1 MFKKIAAYLLVL
13 GVGVCSALAIAAD
26 GHTLAANDSHI
37 VCCASYTT
45 DSN

>member
-13 GVGVCSALAIAAD
+13 GLGVCSAFAIAAD
-26 GHTLAANDSHI
+26 GHTLASDDGSRK
-37 VCCASYTT
+37 CCASYTT